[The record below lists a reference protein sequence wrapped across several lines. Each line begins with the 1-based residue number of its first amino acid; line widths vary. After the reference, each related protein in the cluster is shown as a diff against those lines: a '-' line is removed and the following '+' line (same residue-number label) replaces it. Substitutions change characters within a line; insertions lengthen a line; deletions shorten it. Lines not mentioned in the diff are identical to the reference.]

1 MVGDGRGSGDLTRGR
16 ADDEDRLG
24 RAGRGSRPRSR
35 LRPRHDD
42 ATAARVVT
50 VDRGRYGCLLVD
62 GTLAVAMRARE
73 LGRRSVVVGDS
84 VGVVGDVSGGPDALA
99 RIVRVDERR
108 SVLRRTADD
117 EDPHER
123 IVVANADQLVVVCAV
138 ASPDPQPR
146 LVDRCLAAA
155 YDAGVDPVL
164 CLTKVDLGPAERV
177 RAIYRPLDIPVVE
190 SGADTREAAADRLRE
205 LMAGRVT
212 VFVGSSGV
220 GKSTL
225 VNVVVPDADQR
236 VNVISSATGK
246 GLHTTTAAIALALPD
261 GESWVVDTPGVR
273 SFGLAHIDSV
283 RLVTCFPDLAAGTAE
298 CPTDCDH
305 LDVEVC
311 TLDEWVAAG
320 HAHPE
325 RLDSLRRLLI
335 QRSTVPPVRQ

>member
-1 MVGDGRGSGDLTRGR
+1 VDRDGRGQSLSRAR

-42 ATAARVVT
+42 ATSARVVT
-50 VDRGRYGCLLVD
+50 VDRGRYGCLLAD
-62 GTLAVAMRARE
+62 ATLVVAMRARE

-84 VGVVGDVSGGPDALA
+84 VAVVGDVTGGPDGLA
-99 RIVRVDERR
+99 RIVRVDDRQ

-138 ASPDPQPR
+138 AEPQPQPR

-155 YDAGVDPVL
+155 YDAGVDPIL
-164 CLTKVDLGPAERV
+164 CLTKVDLAPPERI
-177 RAIYRPLDIPVVE
+177 RAIYRPLDLPVIE
-190 SGADTREAAADRLRE
+190 SGEGSRPAAVEQLRE
-205 LMAGRVT
+205 LLIGHVT

-225 VNVVVPDADQR
+225 VNAVVPDADQR
-236 VNVISSATGK
+236 VNTISAATGK
-246 GLHTTTAAIALALPD
+246 GLHTTTAAIAIELPGAD
-261 GESWVVDTPGVR
+261 GWVVDTPGVR
-273 SFGLAHIDSV
+273 SFGLAHIDADQLV
-283 RLVTCFPDLAAGTAE
+283 RCFPDLAPGTAE
-298 CPTDCDH
+298 CPTDCGH
-305 LDVEVC
+305 LDADVC

-325 RLDSLRRLLI
+325 RLDSLRRLLAA
-335 QRSTVPPVRQ
+335 R

>member
-1 MVGDGRGSGDLTRGR
+1 M
-16 ADDEDRLG
+16 
-24 RAGRGSRPRSR
+24 
-35 LRPRHDD
+35 
-42 ATAARVVT
+42 VT
-50 VDRGRYGCLLVD
+50 VDRGRYGCLLAD
-62 GTLAVAMRARE
+62 GTLAVTMRARE

-84 VGVVGDVSGGPDALA
+84 VAVVGDVSGGPDALA
-99 RIVRVDERR
+99 RIVRVDDRR

-117 EDPHER
+117 EDPQER
-123 IVVANADQLVVVCAV
+123 IVVANADQLVVVCSV
-138 ASPDPQPR
+138 ATPEPQPR

-155 YDAGVDPVL
+155 YDAGVDPIL
-164 CLTKVDLGPAERV
+164 CLTKVDLGPAEPV

-190 SGADTREAAADRLRE
+190 SGAESRDDAAQQLRE

-225 VNVVVPDADQR
+225 VNVVVPDAAQR
-236 VNVISSATGK
+236 VNVISTATGK
-246 GLHTTTAAIALALPD
+246 GMHTTTAAIALALPD
-261 GESWVVDTPGVR
+261 GESWVVDTPGIR

-283 RLVTCFPDLAAGTAE
+283 RLVTCFPDISPGTAE

-305 LDVEVC
+305 LDREVC
-311 TLDEWVAAG
+311 TLDAWVAAG

-325 RLDSLRRLLI
+325 RLDSLRRLLV

>member
-1 MVGDGRGSGDLTRGR
+1 M
-16 ADDEDRLG
+16 G

-42 ATAARVVT
+42 ATPARVVT
-50 VDRGRYGCLLVD
+50 VDRGRYGCLLAD
-62 GTLAVAMRARE
+62 DTLVVAMRARE

-84 VGVVGDVSGGPDALA
+84 VAVVGDVAGGPDALA
-99 RIVRVDERR
+99 RIVRIDERR

-117 EDPHER
+117 DDPQER
-123 IVVANADQLVVVCAV
+123 VVVANADQLVVVCSV
-138 ASPDPQPR
+138 ATPEPQPR
-146 LVDRCLAAA
+146 LIDRCLAAA

-164 CLTKVDLGPAERV
+164 CLTKVDLGPAEPV

-190 SGADTREAAADRLRE
+190 SGAGSREAAADRLRE

-225 VNVVVPDADQR
+225 VNAVVPDADQR
-236 VNVISSATGK
+236 VNVISAATGK
-246 GLHTTTAAIALALPD
+246 GMHTTTAAIAIALPD
-261 GESWVVDTPGVR
+261 GESWVVDTPGIR
-273 SFGLAHIDSV
+273 SFGLAHIDAT
-283 RLVTCFPDLAAGTAE
+283 RLVTCFPDLSPGTAG

-305 LDVEVC
+305 LDREVC
-311 TLDEWVAAG
+311 VLDEWVAAG

-325 RLDSLRRLLI
+325 RLDSLRRLL
-335 QRSTVPPVRQ
+335 S

>member
-1 MVGDGRGSGDLTRGR
+1 VDGDARRSAHLSRAR

-35 LRPRHDD
+35 LRPKHDD
-42 ATAARVVT
+42 ATPARVVT

-62 GTLAVAMRARE
+62 GTFVVAMRARE

-84 VGVVGDVSGGPDALA
+84 VAVVGDVSGQVDALA

-117 EDPHER
+117 EDPNER
-123 IVVANADQLVVVCAV
+123 VVVANADQLVVVCSV
-138 ASPDPQPR
+138 ARPEPQPR

-155 YDAGVDPVL
+155 YDAGVDPIL
-164 CLTKVDLGPAERV
+164 CLTKVDLADPEPV
-177 RAIYRPLDIPVVE
+177 CAIYRPLEVTVIE
-190 SGADTREAAADRLRE
+190 SGEASRDAIARRLRE
-205 LMAGRVT
+205 LLTGRVT

-225 VNVVVPDADQR
+225 VNAVVPDAHQR
-236 VNVISSATGK
+236 VNVISAATGK
-246 GLHTTTAAIALALPD
+246 GLHTTTAAIALELPD
-261 GESWVVDTPGVR
+261 GDGWVVDTPGVR
-273 SFGLAHIDSV
+273 SFGLAHIDPT
-283 RLVTCFPDLAAGTAE
+283 RLVTCFPDLSPGTAG

-305 LDVEVC
+305 LDPEVC
-311 TLDEWVAAG
+311 VLDEWVAAG

-325 RLDSLRRLLI
+325 RLDSLRRLLAG
-335 QRSTVPPVRQ
+335 R

>member
-1 MVGDGRGSGDLTRGR
+1 VVGNGPRSRRLTRDR

-42 ATAARVVT
+42 AISARVVT
-50 VDRGRYGCLLVD
+50 VDRGRYGCLLAD

-84 VGVVGDVSGGPDALA
+84 VAVVGDVSGGPDALA

-123 IVVANADQLVVVCAV
+123 SVVANADQLVVVCAV
-138 ASPDPQPR
+138 ASPEPQPR

-190 SGADTREAAADRLRE
+190 SGADSREAAADRLRE

-236 VNVISSATGK
+236 VNVISAATGK

-273 SFGLAHIDSV
+273 SFGLAHIDAS
-283 RLVTCFPDLAAGTAE
+283 RLVTCFPDLAPGTAE

-305 LDVEVC
+305 LDREVC

-325 RLDSLRRLLI
+325 RLDSLRRLLVA
-335 QRSTVPPVRQ
+335 RT

>member
-1 MVGDGRGSGDLTRGR
+1 MVGDGPWRCRLSRAR

-42 ATAARVVT
+42 ATPARVVT
-50 VDRGRYGCLLVD
+50 VDRGRYGCLRVD
-62 GTLAVAMRARE
+62 GTLVVAMRARE

-84 VGVVGDVSGGPDALA
+84 VAVVGDISGGPDALA

-123 IVVANADQLVVVCAV
+123 VVVANADQLVVVCSV
-138 ASPDPQPR
+138 ATPEPQPR

-155 YDAGVDPVL
+155 YDAGVDPIL
-164 CLTKVDLGPAERV
+164 CLTKTDLAPAEPV
-177 RAIYRPLDIPVVE
+177 RAIYRPLDVPVIE
-190 SGADTREAAADRLRE
+190 SGEDSRDAAVGRLRE
-205 LMAGRVT
+205 LLSGRVT

-236 VNVISSATGK
+236 VSAISEATGK
-246 GLHTTTAAIALALPD
+246 GLHTTTAAIALSLPD
-261 GESWVVDTPGVR
+261 GDGWVVDTPGVR
-273 SFGLAHIDSV
+273 SFGLAHIGAT
-283 RLVTCFPDLAAGTAE
+283 RLVTCFPDLSPGTAE

-305 LDVEVC
+305 LDREVC
-311 TLDEWVAAG
+311 TLDQWVADG
-320 HAHPE
+320 HAHAE
-325 RLDSLRRLLI
+325 RLDSLRRLLT

>member
-1 MVGDGRGSGDLTRGR
+1 
-16 ADDEDRLG
+16 
-24 RAGRGSRPRSR
+24 
-35 LRPRHDD
+35 
-42 ATAARVVT
+42 
-50 VDRGRYGCLLVD
+50 VDRGRYGCLLAD

-84 VGVVGDVSGGPDALA
+84 VGVVGDVAGGPDALA

-123 IVVANADQLVVVCAV
+123 VVVANADQLVVVCSV
-138 ASPDPQPR
+138 TTPEPQPR
-146 LVDRCLAAA
+146 LLDRCLAAA
-155 YDAGVDPVL
+155 YDAGVEPML
-164 CLTKVDLGPAERV
+164 CVTKVDLQPAEPV
-177 RAIYRPLDIPVVE
+177 RAIYRSLDIPVIE
-190 SGADTREAAADRLRE
+190 SGEGSRDAAVHTLRG
-205 LMAGRVT
+205 LLSGRVT

-225 VNVVVPDADQR
+225 VNALVPDAEQR
-236 VNVISSATGK
+236 VNVISAATGK
-246 GLHTTTAAIALALPD
+246 GLHTTTAAIALSLPD
-261 GESWVVDTPGVR
+261 GDGWVVDTPGVR
-273 SFGLAHIDSV
+273 SFGLAHINAT
-283 RLVTCFPDLAAGTAE
+283 RLVECFPDLAPGTAE

-320 HAHPE
+320 HAHPA
-325 RLDSLRRLLI
+325 RLDSLRRLLR